1 MQELE
6 YVLCEKFQG
15 FNLFN
20 LDETD
25 VETLIPFIMY
35 VNLRNSNGKTRNGK
49 VKYRDGK
56 AYKQTTA
63 KASWVNSIF

>member
-6 YVLCEKFQG
+6 FSLCERFQG

-25 VETLIPFIMY
+25 VETLIPFIQY
-35 VNLRNSNGKTRNGK
+35 VSLRNSNGKTRNGNM
-49 VKYRDGK
+49 KYKDGK
-56 AYKQTTA
+56 TYKKTTA

>member
-6 YVLCEKFQG
+6 FTLCKEFQG
-15 FNLFN
+15 FNLHN

-25 VETLIPFIMY
+25 VVTLIPFILY
-35 VNLRNSNGKTRNGK
+35 VNIRNSNGKASNGN
-49 VKYRDGK
+49 VKYREGK
-56 AYKQTTA
+56 AYKKTTA